1 VFYDVTNRT
10 SFENIDNWL
19 NFIPQPEVS
28 DEIKVSFYYI
38 FVSVFIELSGR
49 TNSTV
54 IKTE

>member
-1 VFYDVTNRT
+1 MFYDVTNRT